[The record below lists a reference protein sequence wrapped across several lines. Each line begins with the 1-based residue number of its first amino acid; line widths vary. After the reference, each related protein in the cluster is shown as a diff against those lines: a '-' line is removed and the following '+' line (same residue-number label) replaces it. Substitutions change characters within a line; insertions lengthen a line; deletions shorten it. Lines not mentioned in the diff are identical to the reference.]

1 MNHQAI
7 EKNKNLSALTDTDW
21 HARAIQSI
29 VGILMLALY
38 LWIGTGILGLIV
50 NLQQVLKLGWAS
62 IAEHIIIDVVLILA
76 ILELIRI
83 LQSYLALGR
92 VKVTFILDVALVVL
106 IGELIGLWY
115 KEYTSAEVG
124 LHIAVIVILTL
135 LRIVSI
141 RFSPDAID

>member
-1 MNHQAI
+1 MTNHVIA
-7 EKNKNLSALTDTDW
+7 KNKNLFLLIDTDW
-21 HARAIQSI
+21 HARAIQLI
-29 VGILMLALY
+29 VGVLMLSLY
-38 LWIGTGILGLIV
+38 LWIAAGIIGLVI
-50 NLQQVLKLGWAS
+50 NLQHIFKLGWTS

-115 KEYTSAEVG
+115 KEYTLTEVG
-124 LHIAVIVILTL
+124 LHIAVIAMLTL

-141 RFSPDAID
+141 RFSPDAVD

>member
-1 MNHQAI
+1 MTNHVIA
-7 EKNKNLSALTDTDW
+7 KNKNLFLLIDTDW

-29 VGILMLALY
+29 VGVLMLSLY
-38 LWIGTGILGLIV
+38 LWIAAGIIGLII
-50 NLQQVLKLGWAS
+50 NLQHIVKLGWAG

-115 KEYTSAEVG
+115 KEYTLTEVG
-124 LHIAVIVILTL
+124 LHIAVIAMLTL

-141 RFSPDAID
+141 RFSPDAVD

>member
-1 MNHQAI
+1 MINQLIA
-7 EKNKNLSALTDTDW
+7 KNKNLSTLTDTDW
-21 HARAIQSI
+21 HARAIQLI

-38 LWIGTGILGLIV
+38 LWITAGIAGLII
-50 NLQQVLKLGWAS
+50 NLHYIFSQGWTS

-83 LQSYLALGR
+83 LQSYLTLGR

-115 KEYTSAEVG
+115 KDYTLTEVG
-124 LHIAVIVILTL
+124 LHITVIAALIL

-141 RFSPDAID
+141 RFSPDTVD

>member
-1 MNHQAI
+1 MTHQAI
-7 EKNKNLSALTDTDW
+7 EKNKNLISLTDTDW

-38 LWIGTGILGLIV
+38 LWIGIGILGLIV

>member
-1 MNHQAI
+1 MANQFTD
-7 EKNKNLSALTDTDW
+7 KNKASSLLIDTDW
-21 HARAIQSI
+21 HTRTIQLT
-29 VGILMLALY
+29 VGILMMALY
-38 LWIGTGILGLIV
+38 LWIGAGILSLV
-50 NLQQVLKLGWAS
+50 WNLQNVLKHGWTN

-76 ILELIRI
+76 LLELIRI

-115 KEYTSAEVG
+115 KEYTLIEVG
-124 LHIAVIVILTL
+124 LHIIVIAILTL

-141 RFSPDAID
+141 RFSPNTID